1 VRAQRVP
8 GDQHRKGVKVTTT
21 GPGYRLRV
29 VDGSPRSTEHTHL
42 NTPPATAGFP
52 PRNTARS
59 QTVWMVA
66 EKAGAYY
73 GKAMKAGAVLHH
85 RGQRSQR

>member
-1 VRAQRVP
+1 
-8 GDQHRKGVKVTTT
+8 
-21 GPGYRLRV
+21 
-29 VDGSPRSTEHTHL
+29 
-42 NTPPATAGFP
+42 
-52 PRNTARS
+52 
-59 QTVWMVA
+59 MVA